1 MLVSWFLLGALTG
14 SILTAVAIIVWA
26 LDDGPM

>member
-1 MLVSWFLLGALTG
+1 MSLTFLLGALTG
-14 SILTAVAIIVWA
+14 GILTAVAIIFWA

>member
-1 MLVSWFLLGALTG
+1 MSLTFLLGALTG
-14 SILTAVAIIVWA
+14 SILTAVAIIFWA